1 MTSKAAIRAEAV
13 RLQQQFE
20 AAGALPVE
28 ADILQPADILLDL
41 YGEDIRGRAYVTSD
55 PLRGELMMRPDFT
68 VPIVQMH
75 MKDGAEPAR
84 YTYSGEVFRR
94 QEVDST
100 RPSETLQVGYEVF
113 DRDDPIAADA
123 EVFALFQGML
133 SGLDLRAVTGDI
145 GIVMAAIKSLNTT
158 DRRKAALIRHVWR
171 EGRFMALLKRFG
183 GRVPVPPTRAALLA
197 NPDPIDETVPL
208 VGLRS
213 VEEIGARISALHEDA
228 AQPFLAPE
236 EAGMLDEILKLKA
249 SLPEACDQL
258 NRIAQNV
265 PGLQSAVD
273 LLNTRTEALGAH
285 GVDVSALEFE
295 GSYGRITMEYYDG
308 FVFGFE
314 SKSDKK
320 LPPVASGG
328 RYDALTR
335 VLGQGAAI
343 PAVGGVIR
351 PERVIAEQE
360 A

>member
-1 MTSKAAIRAEAV
+1 MITKAAIRAEGH
-13 RLQQQFE
+13 RLQQRFE
-20 AAGALPVE
+20 AAGGMPVD

-55 PLRGELMMRPDFT
+55 PLRGELMLRPDFT

-94 QEVDST
+94 QETDSQ
-100 RPSETLQVGYEVF
+100 RPSESIQVGYEVF

-123 EVFALFQGML
+123 EVFSLFQKIL

-158 DRRKAALIRHVWR
+158 DRRKAALFRHVWR
-171 EGRFMALLKRFG
+171 PERFLTLLQRFG
-183 GRVPVPPTRAALLA
+183 GRVPVPATRAALLA
-197 NPDPIDETVPL
+197 NPDPIDATVPL

-213 VEEIGARISALHEDA
+213 VEEIGARITALHEDA
-228 AQPFLAPE
+228 AEPFIAPK
-236 EAGMLDEILKLKA
+236 EADMLDEILKLKA
-249 SLPEACDQL
+249 SLPDACAQL
-258 NRIAQNV
+258 NRIAKNV
-265 PGLQSAVD
+265 PVLQSAVD
-273 LLNTRTEALGAH
+273 LLNKRTEALGAR
-285 GVDVSALEFE
+285 GVDVSTLEFE
-295 GSYGRITMEYYDG
+295 GSYGRIAMEYYDG

-314 SKSDKK
+314 SKSDED

-328 RYDALTR
+328 RYDAMTR

-351 PERVIAEQE
+351 PERVIAEQ
-360 A
+360 AA